1 MNKTL
6 REWLDWNILIL
17 WIQICMKVNFSI
29 YLVKNIF
36 ENVSPCICNYL
47 LRVLE
52 VQIEISCHKN
62 NNMQQEILINAM
74 D

>member
-1 MNKTL
+1 MIRLKHINF
-6 REWLDWNILIL
+6 
-17 WIQICMKVNFSI
+17 VNPNLYEGKIFDISG
-29 YLVKNIF
+29 KNIF
-36 ENVSPCICNYL
+36 NNVSPCICNYL
-47 LRVLE
+47 LRVLK

>member
-1 MNKTL
+1 
-6 REWLDWNILIL
+6 
-17 WIQICMKVNFSI
+17 MKVNFSI
-29 YLVKNIF
+29 YLVKNISN
-36 ENVSPCICNYL
+36 NVSPCICNYL
-47 LRVLE
+47 LRVLK